1 MAKKK
6 TKREKKKGFAYSS
19 ELYGV
24 ILLLA
29 GIIGIGKYGPVGN
42 LISSFAVFLVG
53 VFYNILLVLLIV
65 LGGYL
70 IIKREW
76 PNFFTTKMLGFYLFM
91 IGILALMHEDY
102 ISANNYNGIKVFQ
115 ETVDQLTVAFSTIMN
130 SNASI
135 DVIGGGI
142 IGCTFGVLFTSLF
155 SYNGMKIV
163 SWTLCIAGVS
173 LFTGFSIADFVKNT
187 SMKAKEMLP
196 KKEKKEKEEKNPS
209 FDTSKKPVI
218 TG

>member
-24 ILLLA
+24 IFLLT

-53 VFYNILLVLLIV
+53 VFYNILLILLLV

-76 PNFFTTKMLGFYLFM
+76 PNFFTTKMLGVYLFM
-91 IGILALMHEDY
+91 IGILSLMHEEY
-102 ISANNYNGIKVFQ
+102 IAVNNYNAIKVFQ

-130 SNASI
+130 SNATI

-142 IGCTFGVLFTSLF
+142 IGCTFSVLFTSLF

-163 SWTLCIAGVS
+163 SWTLCIAGLS

-196 KKEKKEKEEKNPS
+196 KKENKVKDVKDTS
-209 FDTSKKPVI
+209 FEASKKPVI

>member
-1 MAKKK
+1 MCYNIGVLIIYKEGVNVAKKK

-24 ILLLA
+24 IFLLA

-53 VFYNILLVLLIV
+53 VFYNILLVLLII

-91 IGILALMHEDY
+91 IGILSLMHEDY

-115 ETVDQLTVAFSTIMN
+115 ETVD
-130 SNASI
+130 
-135 DVIGGGI
+135 
-142 IGCTFGVLFTSLF
+142 
-155 SYNGMKIV
+155 
-163 SWTLCIAGVS
+163 
-173 LFTGFSIADFVKNT
+173 
-187 SMKAKEMLP
+187 
-196 KKEKKEKEEKNPS
+196 
-209 FDTSKKPVI
+209 
-218 TG
+218 